1 MGARKALLSRE
12 RENFFGGGGDG
23 NAHIIIPVVEKWE
36 LHFNDQVYPCLVTY
50 KRMRNIRF
58 HFDKDGKT
66 FCVSAPN
73 RIPRKTLQDAI
84 NKFFPKMLKKMTF
97 EPPYSGDE
105 VYLFG
110 VKAPWE
116 GFGKLDEK
124 EREKFLKAKLKDFLL
139 DSVPYYE
146 SLMAVKTPYKIRV
159 RSMKSRYGVNSQRT
173 HTLSFTTVLVHYAP
187 ETINSVVVHEL
198 AHDFVFNHSPAFYQ
212 IVYRYCPTYPALHAK
227 LRKHHYE

>member
-1 MGARKALLSRE
+1 M
-12 RENFFGGGGDG
+12 
-23 NAHIIIPVVEKWE
+23 VEQWE
-36 LHFNDQVYPCLVTY
+36 LHFGEKVYPCVVTY

-66 FCVSAPN
+66 FCVSCPN

-84 NKFFPKMLKKMTF
+84 NKFFPKMLKKMEF
-97 EPPYSGDE
+97 EPPYQGDE

-110 VKAPWE
+110 VKTLVE
-116 GFGKLDEK
+116 GFGTFDEK
-124 EREKFLKAKLKDFLL
+124 NREKFLKAKLKDYLTT
-139 DSVPYYE
+139 SVPYYE
-146 SLMAVKTPYKIRV
+146 QLMGVKTPYKFRV

-173 HTLSFTTVLVHYAP
+173 HTLSFTTALVHYAP
-187 ETINSVVVHEL
+187 ETIASVVVHEL

-212 IVYRYCPTYPALHAK
+212 IVYHYCPTYPALHAK